1 MSESVVADFTARFA
15 TDVGATEPVRGR
27 VLLSKQRLVLA
38 HGDGKTTVPLSAVFD
53 VAVGDV
59 PQAVSEF
66 FDDTVTVGYRTY
78 GKRHTAYVE
87 AEKHAVDR
95 FSQLLFKVLLD
106 GTSVAVTHPARVG
119 GRVTDADTVRG
130 RLRLRSDGVTC
141 RCEDRQVD
149 VDLDSVIHFEREGRT
164 VEGTTRQVLSI
175 RHVDGD
181 RTVTTELSVASPETM
196 NVLGRYLRREY
207 GEVMAEVR
215 DMELSRAETE
225 VLVGLYSGGSGADLA
240 GLLGMESSRLSMVL
254 NGLVEKGLVDG
265 EGTALTGKGRIVV
278 GDRIEDVNL

>member
-15 TDVGATEPVRGR
+15 TDAGATEPVRGR
-27 VLLSKQRLVLA
+27 VLLSKRRLVLA

-59 PQAVSEF
+59 PQAVSDF
-66 FDDTVTVGYRTY
+66 FDDTVTIGYRQH
-78 GKRHTAYVE
+78 GERHTAYVE
-87 AEKHAVDR
+87 AEKDAVDR
-95 FSQLLFKVLLD
+95 FSQLLYKVLLD
-106 GTSVAVTHPARVG
+106 GTSLAVTHPARVG

-130 RLRLRSDGVTC
+130 RLRLRSGGVTC

-149 VDLDSVIHFEREGRT
+149 VDPDSVIHFEREGRT
-164 VEGTTRQVLSI
+164 VEGTSRQVLSI

-181 RTVTTELSVASPETM
+181 RTVTTELSVPSRETM

-207 GEVMAEVR
+207 GEVLAEVR
-215 DMELSRAETE
+215 DLELSQDETE

-265 EGTALTGKGRIVV
+265 EDTSLTGKGRIAV